1 MSLESHDMIEKMQS
15 PAICIGRRVITW
27 EEVVDKDVI
36 STHLKKEDEV
46 ACVSW
51 RRLTDV
57 NLGLI
62 L

>member
-1 MSLESHDMIEKMQS
+1 MIEKMQT
-15 PAICIGRRVITW
+15 PAICIGRPMITW
-27 EEVVDKDVI
+27 QEVVDKDVI
-36 STHLKKEDEV
+36 SLHLKKEDEV